1 MATITHTLSCPSCE
15 STNLRRW
22 SKTPPNKQGERKQR
36 YRCNTCAKTFRENYT
51 PEKGDVPG
59 FQEMAIAMYQER
71 ASMRGVARVL
81 GISRNTLADWIK
93 KSGSDASPAGNIA
106 SC

>member
-1 MATITHTLSCPSCE
+1 MATITRTLTCPSCE

-22 SKTPPNKQGERKQR
+22 SKTQPNKQGERKPR
-36 YRCNTCAKTFRENYT
+36 YRCNTCGITFLENYT
-51 PEKGDVPG
+51 PEKGEIPG
-59 FQEMAIAMYQER
+59 FIEKALEMYQER

-93 KSGSDASPAGNIA
+93 KSEANPAS
-106 SC
+106 

>member
-1 MATITHTLSCPSCE
+1 MATITHTLSCPCCE

-22 SKTPPNKQGERKQR
+22 SITPPNKQGERKQR
-36 YRCNTCAKTFRENYT
+36 YRCNICTKTFRENYT
-51 PEKGDVPG
+51 PEKGDIPG

-81 GISRNTLADWIK
+81 GISRNTLADWLK
-93 KSGSDASPAGNIA
+93 KSASNSVSSENSTP
-106 SC
+106 C